1 MNLQIHLSCTG
12 QHALILHP
20 VGSLNDGD
28 AALRAWWD
36 RLTRADNRRRDR
48 PARLLAL
55 PPSLA
60 ARMLASATDVEI
72 VVASHTTTGTRWYLS
87 RDAANYVVLHGRRQ
101 PV

>member
-1 MNLQIHLSCTG
+1 MNSQIHLSCTDST
-12 QHALILHP
+12 LYLHP

-36 RLTRADNRRRDR
+36 RLTRADRDAITR
-48 PARLLAL
+48 HAYSAL

>member
-1 MNLQIHLSCTG
+1 MNSQVHLSCRDST
-12 QHALILHP
+12 LYLHP

-36 RLTRADNRRRDR
+36 RLTRADRDAITR
-48 PARLLAL
+48 YAFSAL
-55 PPSLA
+55 PYSLA

-72 VVASHTTTGTRWYLS
+72 VVAAHTTAGTRWYLS
-87 RDAANYVVLHGRRQ
+87 RDAANYVVVHGRRQ